1 VKHAL
6 LVRNSGCMDMDVDAL
21 PVAATPSSQRS
32 ARSLRLW
39 GLANLRALSTFA
51 AFVVTFAFSFGD
63 EQPGMMLASNVLLSG
78 LAAAM
83 VWLCFD
89 HAVAALCA
97 VAVMCLGSPAFSP
110 SFAALEL
117 VVVFVLFQV
126 VARSDLD
133 PRVVAVVGFVSLTAN
148 DLWLRRVTDASLASP
163 TVLYPVVL
171 TFLAVGL
178 GLQARRLRRQHL
190 ELVALQHADRERAVL
205 SERQRIARDLHD
217 VAAHHLS
224 ALVVQNK
231 LARRIS
237 TVEALEEAADFS
249 AQTARDALDALR
261 QVVGVLGSDSPLEPQ
276 PGLSDLEPMFDRL
289 KTAGLVVHRSFHPS
303 FTYRVSDLRRDVELA
318 IVRISQEALTN
329 VLRHRGPGQAWVELI
344 ASENQVHL
352 RIEDDGPRFA
362 SARNETERG
371 YGLINMAER
380 AKSTGGSL
388 VIGDSPRGGWSVEAK
403 LPIGGEP

>member
-1 VKHAL
+1 
-6 LVRNSGCMDMDVDAL
+6 MDVNVA
-21 PVAATPSSQRS
+21 PVTPTPSSPRNV
-32 ARSLRLW
+32 RSLRRW
-39 GLANLRALSTFA
+39 GLENLRALSTFA

-63 EQPGMMLASNVLLSG
+63 EQPRMMLASNVLLSG

-89 HAVAALCA
+89 HAAAALGA
-97 VAVMCLGSPAFSP
+97 VAVMCLGSPALSP

-126 VARSDLD
+126 VARSDVA
-133 PRVVAVVGFVSLTAN
+133 PRVVAGVGFASLTAN
-148 DLWLRRVTDASLASP
+148 DLWLRRVTEAPLASP
-163 TVLYPVVL
+163 TVLYPLVL

-289 KTAGLVVHRSFHPS
+289 HAAGLVVHRAFDPS
-303 FTYRVSDLRRDVELA
+303 FTSRVTDLRRDVELA

-329 VLRHRGPGQAWVELI
+329 VLRHRGPGQAWVELV
-344 ASENQVHL
+344 ASESYVHL
-352 RIEDDGPRFA
+352 RIEDDGPKPTLV
-362 SARNETERG
+362 RNETGTG

-388 VIGDSPRGGWSVEAK
+388 VIGDSPRGGWSVKAT